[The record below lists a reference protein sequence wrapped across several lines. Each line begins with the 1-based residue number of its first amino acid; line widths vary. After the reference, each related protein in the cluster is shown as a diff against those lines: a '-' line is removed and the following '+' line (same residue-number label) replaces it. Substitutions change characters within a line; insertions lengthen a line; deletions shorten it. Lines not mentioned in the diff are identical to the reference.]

1 MPNKVFA
8 LEGNGSRPS
17 HLGDGYSESDVSY
30 TLNHV
35 EQHGV
40 CYGVVS
46 KGNGDAFLMK
56 EKHTTLGVGGGQAGQ
71 GYPAVCY
78 NPNDRNNFV
87 FTQNQREEVRD
98 LGDIAGS
105 LSADRGTHQQTLV
118 STPICYGIGSYG
130 SNAWKSGNP
139 HSGVYVAE
147 TARTLDALQCGNPSC
162 NQGGVAIVEEK

>member
-1 MPNKVFA
+1 MPN
-8 LEGNGSRPS
+8 R
-17 HLGDGYSESDVSY
+17 D
-30 TLNHV
+30 
-35 EQHGV
+35 
-40 CYGVVS
+40 
-46 KGNGDAFLMK
+46 
-56 EKHTTLGVGGGQAGQ
+56 
-71 GYPAVCY
+71 
-78 NPNDRNNFV
+78 NFV